1 MPNPE
6 SALSSLR
13 NGGCKVLYFHY
24 VHLDY
29 GPTEAWLLDMILDND
44 FQINISVLN
53 KQMCFQIL
61 LYFKCI
67 SVLFSFNHTASLIK
81 EYVLVSGDSTYALQD
96 K

>member
-24 VHLDY
+24 VHLNY
-29 GPTEAWLLDMILDND
+29 EPTEVWLLDMILDND

-53 KQMCFQIL
+53 RQMFFQIL
-61 LYFKCI
+61 FYFKSI
-67 SVLFSFNHTASLIK
+67 SVLLSFNHTASLIK
-81 EYVLVSGDSTYALQD
+81 KCVLVSGDSTYALQD

>member
-24 VHLDY
+24 VHLNY
-29 GPTEAWLLDMILDND
+29 EPTEVWND

-53 KQMCFQIL
+53 RQMFFQIL
-61 LYFKCI
+61 FYFKSI
-67 SVLFSFNHTASLIK
+67 SVLLSFNHTASLIK
-81 EYVLVSGDSTYALQD
+81 KCVLASGDSTYALQD